1 MTCISEFA
9 SCRPC
14 RLGLE
19 DCRAKAPVTSEGKK
33 AVSWE
38 EEKWQNQTE
47 TPSRICRDQLKFF
60 KPLLI
65 VFWLSAEPRQSPFG
79 TL

>member
-1 MTCISEFA
+1 
-9 SCRPC
+9 
-14 RLGLE
+14 
-19 DCRAKAPVTSEGKK
+19 
-33 AVSWE
+33 VSWE

-47 TPSRICRDQLKFF
+47 TPLSHLPGRAEVF

-65 VFWLSAEPRQSPFG
+65 VFWLSAEPRQSPLG